1 MRVKCYCTA
10 TVDYISD
17 MEVMK
22 HRNLFFLFVR
32 ADDIGNFRTFLLK
45 KTVNPYWKLIKV
57 STTFASHTNIYLYD
71 GGRKYQIP
79 LA

>member
-10 TVDYISD
+10 TVDYMSD

-32 ADDIGNFRTFLLK
+32 ADDSGNFRTFLLK
-45 KTVNPYWKLIKV
+45 NNSKSLLKINK
-57 STTFASHTNIYLYD
+57 S
-71 GGRKYQIP
+71 
-79 LA
+79 